1 MGIKLKDKIMFHS
14 FREKECQQGFTTG
27 IWYLVYAFGWSCWTS
42 FIGLMVSKSEFK
54 SHGLRLF
61 PRRGEYEFAFQFWY
75 CEPPA
80 KNICGKDR
88 RPIVILECF
97 NCWWEVGRREKWEG
111 NKGGRVVG
119 WEGGKGERVVRWE
132 RWEGGEVARWQ
143 CEKSGRVGG
152 SWFYSRVGDARWVQ
166 DFI

>member
-1 MGIKLKDKIMFHS
+1 MGVELKDKIMLHS
-14 FREKECQQGFTTG
+14 FREKECQQGFTTW
-27 IWYLVYAFGWSCWTS
+27 IWYLVFVFDWSCWTS

-54 SHGLRLF
+54 SHSLRSF

-88 RPIVILECF
+88 RPIVISECF

-143 CEKSGRVGG
+143 CEKSGSGRFLV
-152 SWFYSRVGDARWVQ
+152 FL
-166 DFI
+166 